1 MSGPLPEPQV
11 HSVTS
16 RPLWIALIA
25 GPSLWFGH
33 FMAVYLL
40 TEAVCAAAS
49 TSLGVGSTWLEAGAL
64 GLSLLSVV
72 VLVITVVAI
81 GVVGWAMVATRSY
94 DRQEPA
100 DTGRV
105 MAIGLWLDV
114 LFVVAILF
122 VGLPAMVLSPC

>member
-11 HSVTS
+11 LSVTS

-25 GPSLWFGH
+25 GPAIWFGH

-40 TEAVCAAAS
+40 TEAVCAAAA
-49 TSLGVGSTWLEAGAL
+49 TSPSVGSSWLGTGVL

-72 VLVITVVAI
+72 VLVITIVAI
-81 GVVGWAMVATRSY
+81 GVIGWAMVATRSY
-94 DRQEPA
+94 DRQDPA
-100 DTGRV
+100 DTHRV

-114 LFVVAILF
+114 LFIVAVLF
-122 VGLPAMVLSPC
+122 VGLPAMVLAPC